1 MVLSLI
7 ELIYRFNFCNI
18 GCSHFCEPTEFL
30 IHHQS
35 TNMYYW
41 VFFCLSFMLS
51 SGFDWCDPFKS
62 KSLRKPLLSA
72 NLSYL
77 YLSQSLL
84 TYFIFSILSCCSL
97 LLSNVQISIVN
108 CCISTFLLS
117 SQRLPRYISSI
128 SRVLFGFIYDA
139 PTTLSFFNFLPTH
152 DLSNKDWIHSMTR
165 KWKTS
170 R

>member
-77 YLSQSLL
+77 YLSQSLHIS
-84 TYFIFSILSCCSL
+84 YFQYYLVVPYFY
-97 LLSNVQISIVN
+97 QM
-108 CCISTFLLS
+108 FK
-117 SQRLPRYISSI
+117 SQ
-128 SRVLFGFIYDA
+128 
-139 PTTLSFFNFLPTH
+139 
-152 DLSNKDWIHSMTR
+152 
-165 KWKTS
+165 
-170 R
+170 